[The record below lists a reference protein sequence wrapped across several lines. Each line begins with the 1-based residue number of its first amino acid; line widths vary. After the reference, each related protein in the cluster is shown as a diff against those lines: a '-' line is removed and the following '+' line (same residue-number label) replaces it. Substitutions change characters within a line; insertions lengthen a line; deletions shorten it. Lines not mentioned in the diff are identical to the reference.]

1 MQGMR
6 FIGMKLAHYS
16 MLSFVPARICIK
28 NTYQTTESKGRLQGA
43 DHMIIFMFFLFVF
56 LTRAPSISIK
66 KTKSQEFDKEKVCCT
81 TECNTNND
89 SDPAHHLSA
98 IF

>member
-1 MQGMR
+1 MSTVQGMR

-16 MLSFVPARICIK
+16 MLSFVPVRICIK
-28 NTYQTTESKGRLQGA
+28 NTYQTTKSKGQLQGA

-66 KTKSQEFDKEKVCCT
+66 KTNSQEFDKEKVYQQ
-81 TECNTNND
+81 
-89 SDPAHHLSA
+89 
-98 IF
+98 